1 MNLTRAEIM
10 IDPWSDDRNASRDT
24 RERQDTTR
32 VDAGSHR
39 VLAAPVFSDMEHS
52 AVDQRSAHPESF
64 PASEDDPL
72 SVLAMAGRL
81 VDRGASYPS

>member
-32 VDAGSHR
+32 ANPGSHR
-39 VLAAPVFSDMEHS
+39 VLSAPVFSDMKHS
-52 AVDQRSAHPESF
+52 AVGKPSAHPESF
-64 PASEDDPL
+64 PTCEDDPL
-72 SVLAMAGRL
+72 TVLAMAGRL
-81 VDRGASYPS
+81 VDRGASDLS